1 MDDKEKG
8 RIWAIYYPRSGN
20 NRDALQIC
28 QLICRL
34 IREETKFVVV
44 ISRAGRLQ
52 RVLDACSI
60 PEADFDEVEKKLASR
75 RLPFFVL

>member
-8 RIWAIYYPRSGN
+8 RIWAIYYSRSGN

-34 IREETKFVVV
+34 IREETRLGFFIGK
-44 ISRAGRLQ
+44 SSRLQ
-52 RVLDACSI
+52 RVLDACGISKD
-60 PEADFDEVEKKLASR
+60 DFDEVEKGLSE
-75 RLPFFVL
+75 